1 MRVPEMRGALVSAG
15 LLLLAAAPRA
25 SAETRPYWN
34 AQWGGPQSASAGLG
48 LAIGRLKGD
57 SFRLNSRA
65 FLIEARPGL
74 DGGALHAGFL
84 PASGST
90 QGFHFAGVA
99 LKGTLL
105 RTWGQPSSL
114 PARQTYA
121 GAELHA
127 AWVVKGS
134 IGVLWRVT
142 GNAGPSR
149 ALTWSVGIG
158 L

>member
-1 MRVPEMRGALVSAG
+1 MRVQEMRLALASVV

-25 SAETRPYWN
+25 GAEMRPYWN
-34 AQWGGPQSASAGLG
+34 AQWGAPESVSAGLG

-57 SFRLNSRA
+57 SFRINSRA

-74 DGGALHAGFL
+74 DGGALHLGYL

-114 PARQTYA
+114 PPRQTYA

-127 AWVVKGS
+127 AWVVKAS
-134 IGVLWRVT
+134 IGVLWRVS
-142 GNAGPSR
+142 GNLGPAST
-149 ALTWSVGIG
+149 LTWSLGIG

>member
-1 MRVPEMRGALVSAG
+1 MRVREMRGILASVCLV
-15 LLLLAAAPRA
+15 LLASPRA
-25 SAETRPYWN
+25 GAEMRPYWN

-65 FLIEARPGL
+65 LLIEARPGL
-74 DGGALHAGFL
+74 DGGAVHLGFL
-84 PASGST
+84 PGSGSS
-90 QGFHFAGVA
+90 QGVHFAGVA

-105 RTWGQPSSL
+105 RTWGTPSSL
-114 PARQTYA
+114 PVGQTYA
-121 GAELHA
+121 GAEVHA

-134 IGVLWRVT
+134 VGVLWRVS
-142 GNAGPSR
+142 GNAGPKST
-149 ALTWSVGIG
+149 LTWSIGIG